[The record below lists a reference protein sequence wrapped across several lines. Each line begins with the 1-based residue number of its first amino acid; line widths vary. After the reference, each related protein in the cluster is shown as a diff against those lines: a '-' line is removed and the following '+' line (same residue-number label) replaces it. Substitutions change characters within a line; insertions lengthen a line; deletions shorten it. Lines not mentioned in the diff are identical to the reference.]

1 MTDSSSQAQRNAAPV
16 QASPA
21 DRLSF
26 TLFLALAF
34 HAIVILGI
42 GFGQQNAAKPSNT
55 IEVTIA
61 HKLSDTTPEEADFL
75 AQANQEGAGDEAEKR
90 ELTTTEMAPF
100 DDSKVEH
107 VQLETPST
115 LTPQPV
121 HTQQL
126 VITTQDI
133 SSRQAPQKEKQEQPP
148 KPLPEDDRESV
159 ELLSQEIASL
169 QARLDAQKQ
178 AYAKRPRIR
187 RLTSVSA
194 KAHYEALYIDAFRRE
209 VEDMGTRN
217 FPQRALRENK
227 FGHVRL
233 MVAINRD
240 GTVREIGVL
249 KSSGFPFLDE
259 AAISSVRLAS
269 PFAPFTAEMKEKVDI
284 LEIIRTW
291 KFDSREVVTSQ

>member
-100 DDSKVEH
+100 DDSKAEH

-115 LTPQPV
+115 LAPQPI

-126 VITTQDI
+126 VITTQDV

-194 KAHYEALYIDAFRRE
+194 KAHYEAQYIDTFRRE
-209 VEDMGTRN
+209 VEAMGTRH
-217 FPQRALRENK
+217 FPPQALNSNT
-227 FGHVRL
+227 FGAVRL
-233 MVAINRD
+233 LVALNKD
-240 GTVREIGVL
+240 GSIKETRVL
-249 KSSGFPFLDE
+249 QSSGHKFLDQ
-259 AAISSVRLAS
+259 AAVQSVRLA
-269 PFAPFTAEMKEKVDI
+269 APFDPFSAEMRQNMDV

-291 KFDSREVVTSQ
+291 KFDSNRRVSSK